1 MPVSRGRRKAKR
13 RPAPPPKQTD
23 PVKAKGPSPMWYV
36 SLMFGLMGLGVV
48 VIVVNYVGVLPGG
61 TDNLWLIAGLA
72 CIAVGFGMT
81 LNFR

>member
-1 MPVSRGRRKAKR
+1 
-13 RPAPPPKQTD
+13 
-23 PVKAKGPSPMWYV
+23 MWYV